1 MKRQSARSGLR
12 PAGGDVPSFGLEV
25 RRGAALFF
33 AAGAWYARSTRY
45 TEKGPNMPTLKLK
58 KGEIKVPTTLV
69 TRMARR
75 MHKAGNETWRQNYI
89 ARARK
94 RLEAGHPGKN
104 DAAVVL
110 AAGG

>member
-1 MKRQSARSGLR
+1 
-12 PAGGDVPSFGLEV
+12 
-25 RRGAALFF
+25 
-33 AAGAWYARSTRY
+33 
-45 TEKGPNMPTLKLK
+45 MPTLKLK
-58 KGEIKVPTTLV
+58 KGEIKVPKSLV
-69 TRMARR
+69 IRMADRMYKLGNAMRR
-75 MHKAGNETWRQNYI
+75 ENYV